1 MSDLVDKGP
10 IDFPIQISARSDGRT
25 NAWRRASEGQSSFTI
40 RGAGLRRGLVKG
52 ELPASLSRLAAKGT
66 KEVAWSPEAPRPQPE
81 SWSVLFSK
89 SFMHDFY
96 DNHNMWV
103 LADHQSAD
111 PFLAFKSSSRL
122 MYFKGGWGWHNIID
136 WLIIC
141 RI

>member
-66 KEVAWSPEAPRPQPE
+66 KEVAWSPEAPRAQPE
-81 SWSVLFSK
+81 S
-89 SFMHDFY
+89 
-96 DNHNMWV
+96 
-103 LADHQSAD
+103 
-111 PFLAFKSSSRL
+111 
-122 MYFKGGWGWHNIID
+122 
-136 WLIIC
+136 
-141 RI
+141 

>member
-1 MSDLVDKGP
+1 MKAQLTL
-10 IDFPIQISARSDGRT
+10 QYRSPQEVMAEPMHGGGHPRDSHHSP
-25 NAWRRASEGQSSFTI
+25 SEVQAYGEVLSRVSS
-40 RGAGLRRGLVKG
+40 
-52 ELPASLSRLAAKGT
+52 PASLSRLAAKGT
-66 KEVAWSPEAPRPQPE
+66 KEVAWSPEAPRAQPE

-122 MYFKGGWGWHNIID
+122 MYFKGGWGWHNFID